1 MKTRTGIVVFTA
13 FLFYSV
19 AAFGAQA
26 PVTFTSYS
34 VHIPPATAEDP
45 LTELEYTLGLSSVA
59 DELAVNSELM
69 LATLDHGYSHETWFV
84 LEDPFFPDAAV
95 FEVWLDIPPYAD
107 VNENGIDDFYDPE
120 AEVNSLVTE
129 GVHGNDSGGAEVFT
143 ATWVRGAGETVGA
156 VTFELPYFGLVFF
169 HQFQLTQYK
178 GEYSY
183 TRSGS
188 NLQGTILLTNVL
200 SAEETIEGPLTVEVV
215 STNALRLSASTWS
228 VGGGFDMVVETNF
241 YDGRF
246 STNFFS
252 YWVLEDGVP
261 VNGVTDYVDWMMI
274 ISSSDANGNGVL
286 DLVESDDGPS
296 VQPTLA
302 IRRTD
307 TGYEVTVTGTVG
319 KTYWLEDTVDVSAT
333 AWPDHIVITMT
344 AGTQSFTLPEG
355 AAAMRFFRLVEQ

>member
-1 MKTRTGIVVFTA
+1 
-13 FLFYSV
+13 
-19 AAFGAQA
+19 
-26 PVTFTSYS
+26 
-34 VHIPPATAEDP
+34 
-45 LTELEYTLGLSSVA
+45 
-59 DELAVNSELM
+59 
-69 LATLDHGYSHETWFV
+69 
-84 LEDPFFPDAAV
+84 
-95 FEVWLDIPPYAD
+95 
-107 VNENGIDDFYDPE
+107 
-120 AEVNSLVTE
+120 
-129 GVHGNDSGGAEVFT
+129 
-143 ATWVRGAGETVGA
+143 
-156 VTFELPYFGLVFF
+156 LPYFGLVFF